1 MSLYSICEIMS
12 ALSVCTSSTNGS
24 LITGCLMKVHPGS
37 ELPFSFETRSA
48 ACERSGTGEIS
59 TRTLLDASHVLQNV
73 QVLSKRVEYSLWG
86 IGWVAWTLV
95 DQEVTILIVLLVELL
110 YMMLTMSDI
119 GMGRASWAERS
130 S

>member
-1 MSLYSICEIMS
+1 M
-12 ALSVCTSSTNGS
+12 
-24 LITGCLMKVHPGS
+24 
-37 ELPFSFETRSA
+37 
-48 ACERSGTGEIS
+48 
-59 TRTLLDASHVLQNV
+59 LDASHVLQNV
-73 QVLSKRVEYSLWG
+73 QVLSKRVENSLWG